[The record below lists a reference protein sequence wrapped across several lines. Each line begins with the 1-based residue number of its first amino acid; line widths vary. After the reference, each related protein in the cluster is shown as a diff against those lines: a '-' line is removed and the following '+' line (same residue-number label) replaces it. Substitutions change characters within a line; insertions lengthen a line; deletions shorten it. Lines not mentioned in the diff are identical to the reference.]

1 MAKTIQTRV
10 QNKHDTEENWGK
22 ASGFIPLMGEIII
35 YDPDLDNEDPS
46 KRYPGVRV
54 KIGDGETPVNSL
66 PFALDETDLRNLIN
80 DTNSAIENL
89 TAIWIGTRAQWEEAK
104 DNIATGTVVILTDDN
119 NIAAGGS
126 GENAGGAT
134 AKLGT
139 AILGTMILGQ
149 E

>member
-10 QNKHDTEENWGK
+10 QHKHETEANWLL
-22 ASGFIPLMGEIII
+22 ATNFVPLAGEIII
-35 YDPDLDNEDPS
+35 YDPDPDNEDPS
-46 KRYPGVRV
+46 KRYSGIRV

-80 DTNSAIENL
+80 DTKSAIENL
-89 TAIWIGTRAQWEEAK
+89 TAVWWGTKAQWEEAK
-104 DNIATGTVVILTDDN
+104 DNIATGTVVIITDDN
-119 NIAAGGS
+119 DTAAGGS
-126 GENAGGAT
+126 GS

-139 AILGTMILGQ
+139 AVLGTMILGQ